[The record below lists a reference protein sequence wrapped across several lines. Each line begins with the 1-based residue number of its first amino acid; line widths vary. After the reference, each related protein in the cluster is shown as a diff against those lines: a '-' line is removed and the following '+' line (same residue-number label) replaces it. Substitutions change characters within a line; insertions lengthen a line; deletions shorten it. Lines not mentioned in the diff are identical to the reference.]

1 MDDNTQYKRITMKN
15 RIIHALGVAAVAAG
29 LVLTG
34 TTAVQA
40 SEGSYTYVY
49 DYWGDVQES
58 PDVYSVSR
66 VFTYK
71 DLGLD
76 LNLKNAESL
85 YVRGNEV
92 YICDTGNN
100 RIVVLERTGADDF
113 TVVREISEIKGSDI
127 NTLNAPSDV
136 AVSEEGNIFIA
147 DRGNARIIKVDKDL
161 NYIMSFDRP
170 VDSAI
175 ASDYVFQPDKL
186 AIDTADRVYCS
197 AQGIN
202 KGLVKYEA
210 DGEFS
215 GFIGAT
221 RVAFNFTDYIWK
233 RLASQEQR
241 AQMESFVPT
250 EYDNLF
256 MDREGFIYACVGGQE
271 EEDLDNETVDA
282 VRKLNMLGTDILVR
296 NGDYP
301 VYGDLY
307 WGGGGGITGPSYF
320 KDVTVLDND
329 IYVCLDQNRGRL
341 FGYDDQGR
349 MVYAFGGNGNM
360 DGYFRK
366 PVSMEHMGNDLL
378 VLDQLDC
385 SITMFIPTEY
395 GGLIYKAMDQFDS
408 GLYDEAEESWNKV
421 RDLNGNYALAY
432 IGIGRSLMRKG
443 EYKQAME
450 YFEAKYDDENY
461 SRAYAQYRKIVIR
474 KNILWVIIILA
485 VIIIV
490 PLLIGRYF
498 KVKAEIEKSEI
509 FKL

>member
-197 AQGIN
+197 AKGIN
-202 KGLVKYEA
+202 KGLV
-210 DGEFS
+210 
-215 GFIGAT
+215 
-221 RVAFNFTDYIWK
+221 
-233 RLASQEQR
+233 
-241 AQMESFVPT
+241 
-250 EYDNLF
+250 
-256 MDREGFIYACVGGQE
+256 
-271 EEDLDNETVDA
+271 
-282 VRKLNMLGTDILVR
+282 
-296 NGDYP
+296 
-301 VYGDLY
+301 
-307 WGGGGGITGPSYF
+307 
-320 KDVTVLDND
+320 
-329 IYVCLDQNRGRL
+329 
-341 FGYDDQGR
+341 
-349 MVYAFGGNGNM
+349 
-360 DGYFRK
+360 
-366 PVSMEHMGNDLL
+366 
-378 VLDQLDC
+378 
-385 SITMFIPTEY
+385 
-395 GGLIYKAMDQFDS
+395 
-408 GLYDEAEESWNKV
+408 
-421 RDLNGNYALAY
+421 
-432 IGIGRSLMRKG
+432 
-443 EYKQAME
+443 
-450 YFEAKYDDENY
+450 
-461 SRAYAQYRKIVIR
+461 
-474 KNILWVIIILA
+474 
-485 VIIIV
+485 
-490 PLLIGRYF
+490 
-498 KVKAEIEKSEI
+498 
-509 FKL
+509 

>member
-1 MDDNTQYKRITMKN
+1 MKN
-15 RIIHALGVAAVAAG
+15 RIIHTLCSAAIAAG
-29 LVLTG
+29 IVFSG
-34 TTAVQA
+34 TTVANA
-40 SEGSYTYVY
+40 GENNYTYVY
-49 DYWGDVQES
+49 DYWEDVQES
-58 PDVYSVSR
+58 PDVYSVAR

-71 DLGLD
+71 DLGLES
-76 LNLKNAESL
+76 NFRNAESM
-85 YVRGNEV
+85 YVFGNQI

-100 RIVVLERTGADDF
+100 RIVVLERSGTDDF
-113 TVVREISEIKGSDI
+113 QQIREITEIKGSDI
-127 NTLNAPSDV
+127 STLSEPADV
-136 AVSEEGNIFIA
+136 AVSDDGYIFIA
-147 DRGNARIIKVDKDL
+147 DRGNARILKIDMDL
-161 NYIMSFDRP
+161 NYVMQFDTP

-175 ASDYVFQPDKL
+175 AADYVFQPDKL
-186 AIDTADRVYCS
+186 VIDTAGRVYC
-197 AQGIN
+197 AAKGIN

-210 DGEFS
+210 DGTFS
-215 GFIGAT
+215 GFVGAT

-250 EYDNLF
+250 EYDNVF
-256 MDREGFIYACVGGQE
+256 IDHEGFIYAVVGGAE
-271 EEDLDNETVDA
+271 EEDLRDETVDA

-296 NGDYP
+296 NGEYP

-307 WGGGGGITGPSYF
+307 WTGAGGITGPSYF

-329 IYVCLDQNRGRL
+329 IYICLDQNRGRL

-366 PVSMEHMGNDLL
+366 PVSIEHMNNDLL

-385 SITMFIPTEY
+385 SITLFVPTEY
-395 GGLIYKAMDQFDS
+395 GSLIYQAMDQFDQ
-408 GLYDEAEESWNKV
+408 GLYDEAEASWEAVKT
-421 RDLNGNYALAY
+421 LNGNYELAY

-443 EYKQAME
+443 QYKEAME
-450 YFEAKYDDENY
+450 YFEAKYDEENY
-461 SRAYAQYRKIVIR
+461 SRAYAQYRKAVIR
-474 KNILWVIIILA
+474 QNILWVIVVLLIIIL
-485 VIIIV
+485 I

-498 KVKAEIEKSEI
+498 KVKDEINRCEI

>member
-1 MDDNTQYKRITMKN
+1 MHETLQYERYTMKN
-15 RIIHALGVAAVAAG
+15 RIIHTLGVAAVIFGVALAG
-29 LVLTG
+29 ATEVK
-34 TTAVQA
+34 A
-40 SEGSYTYVY
+40 SDGSYTYVY
-49 DYWGDVQES
+49 DYWEDVQES
-58 PDVYSVSR
+58 PDVYSVAR
-66 VFTYK
+66 VFTYNDFGMK
-71 DLGLD
+71 D
-76 LNLKNAESL
+76 NLKNAESL
-85 YVRGNEV
+85 FVKGDEI

-100 RIVVLERTGADDF
+100 RILELKRSGTDDF
-113 TVVREISEIKGSDI
+113 ELIREIKEIKGSDI
-127 NTLNAPSDV
+127 NELNAPANV
-136 AVSEEGNIFIA
+136 AVDDDGFMYIA

-161 NYIMSFDRP
+161 NYVMQFEKP

-186 AIDTADRVYCS
+186 VIDTAGRVYCS

-210 DGEFS
+210 DGTFS

-233 RLASQEQR
+233 RLASQAQR

-250 EYDNLF
+250 EYDNVY
-256 MDREGFIYACVGGQE
+256 MDKEGFVYACVGGAE
-271 EEDLDNETVDA
+271 EEDLRDETVDA
-282 VRKLNMLGTDILVR
+282 VRKLNMLGNDILVR

-329 IYVCLDQNRGRL
+329 IYICLDQNRGRL

-385 SITMFIPTEY
+385 SITLFIPTEY
-395 GGLIYKAMDQFDS
+395 GSLIYKAMDEFDN
-408 GLYDEAEESWNKV
+408 GLYDEAEATWKEVKT
-421 RDLNGNYALAY
+421 LNGNYALAY

-443 EYKQAME
+443 EYKEAME

-474 KNILWVIIILA
+474 KNIIWVIIIL
-485 VIIIV
+485 IILILI
-490 PLLIGRYF
+490 PTIIGRYF
-498 KVKAEIEKSEI
+498 KIKDEIARSEI